1 MNNVRQD
8 NGMSSDS
15 KRHFIPEW
23 TERRHLK
30 QADIVR
36 ELDVDKGVVSRWFSG
51 VIPSDKYLEPLA
63 GLLETSV
70 TGLFRHPDDD
80 WIAKMFRDRT
90 EEQKEGAIKMLKA
103 FFETMDAQN
112 TQPGSKANKG

>member
-1 MNNVRQD
+1 MNNDRQD
-8 NGMSSDS
+8 KGMSSES
-15 KRHFIPEW
+15 KTHFIPEW
-23 TERRHLK
+23 AERRNLK

-36 ELDVDKGVVSRWFSG
+36 ELDVDKGVVSRWFGG
-51 VIPSDKYLEPLA
+51 VIPTEKYLKPLA
-63 GLLETSV
+63 DLLGTSI